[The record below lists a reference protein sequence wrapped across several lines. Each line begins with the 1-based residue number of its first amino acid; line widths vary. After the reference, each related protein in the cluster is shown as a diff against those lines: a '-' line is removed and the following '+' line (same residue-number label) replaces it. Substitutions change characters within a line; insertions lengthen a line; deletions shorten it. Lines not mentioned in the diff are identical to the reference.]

1 MNKYW
6 ESIEPNSI
14 MFDFEEYYSKVAEN
28 LPNNCKIAEIGI
40 ANCKSVIFLAEK
52 IISLNKKIERFVLVD
67 NLQYGNN
74 VQLQTIMN
82 NLIKSGVGEHCD
94 LIIKDSLE
102 ASFDFPSNYFDHIFI
117 DSSHTYLQ
125 TKKEIPAWYE
135 KVKDEGILA
144 GHDYNAPEVK
154 QAVDETIPTYFVRT
168 DIADRTFEPEKVL
181 HTENT
186 NNGWGLWWLRKQ
198 WYLSLNK

>member
-1 MNKYW
+1 
-6 ESIEPNSI
+6 
-14 MFDFEEYYSKVAEN
+14 MFDFAAFYDRIAKE
-28 LPNNCKIAEIGI
+28 LPNDCKVLECGV
-40 ANCKSVIFLAEK
+40 ANGDSALFLAQK
-52 IISLNKKIERFVLVD
+52 LHDYGKNFKLYMVD
-67 NLQYGNN
+67 SMDYGKYI
-74 VQLQTIMN
+74 QICTIYEN
-82 NLIKSGVGEHCD
+82 IIKSGLGANIEVVPFE
-94 LIIKDSLE
+94 SLE
-102 ASFDFPSNYFDHIFI
+102 AAEKFNDGYFDFVYI
-117 DSSHTYLQ
+117 DSSHEYHS
-125 TKKEIPAWYE
+125 TKKEISAWYK

-154 QAVDETIPTYFVRT
+154 QAVDETIPTYFIRT